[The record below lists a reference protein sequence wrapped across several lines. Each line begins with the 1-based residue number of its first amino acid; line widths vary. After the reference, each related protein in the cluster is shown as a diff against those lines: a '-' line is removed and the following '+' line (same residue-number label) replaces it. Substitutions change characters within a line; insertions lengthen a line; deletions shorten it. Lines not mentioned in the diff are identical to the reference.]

1 MRVAL
6 ISDIHGN
13 DLALQTVLTD
23 IRNQKVDRIACLG
36 DVATL
41 GPQPAKVIATLRAL
55 GCPCIVGNHDEFLIT
70 PETIDAYTQVPVITQ
85 AVAWCRAQLAD
96 EDLAFLRTF
105 VRRLEIK
112 LDDQRTLLLFHGSPH
127 SNTCDLL
134 TTTDDD
140 TLDHMLGGERAD
152 VMAGGHTHIQM
163 LRQHRGVLLVNPG
176 SVGMPFRQYV
186 AGKRPEIMPYAEYAI
201 VEAQPG
207 GPISVDLRRVPL
219 NKHALRDATRHWPN
233 GPALLRD
240 DMLLQYA

>member
-13 DLALQTVLTD
+13 DLALQQVLAD
-23 IRNQKVDRIACLG
+23 IRGRGVDRIACLG

-41 GPQPAKVIATLRAL
+41 GPRPREVIATLRAL

-70 PETIDAYTQVPVITQ
+70 PATIDAYTQVPVITQ
-85 AVAWCRAQLAD
+85 AIAWCRDQLRD

-112 LDDQRTLLLFHGSPH
+112 LDDHRTLLLFHGSPQ
-127 SNTCDLL
+127 SNTCDVL
-134 TTTDDD
+134 TTTDADE
-140 TLDHMLGGERAD
+140 LDHMLGDQRAD

-163 LRQHRGVLLVNPG
+163 LRQHRGILLVNPG

-201 VEAQPG
+201 VDAQPG

-219 NKHALRDATRHWPN
+219 DKKALRDAAHRWPN
-233 GPALLRD
+233 GPALLRE